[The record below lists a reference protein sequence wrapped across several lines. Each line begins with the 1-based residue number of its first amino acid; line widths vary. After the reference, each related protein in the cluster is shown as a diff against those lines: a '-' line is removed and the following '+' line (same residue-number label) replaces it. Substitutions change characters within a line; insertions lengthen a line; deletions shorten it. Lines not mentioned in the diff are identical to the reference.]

1 LLLLL
6 LRQEHS
12 EGGFKHFAWIRMLV
26 SFVRALFQRAVPG
39 RRLPD
44 GQPLFREGDF
54 TVLGF
59 DSGLAVDVIEHLFSM
74 VSL

>member
-1 LLLLL
+1 
-6 LRQEHS
+6 
-12 EGGFKHFAWIRMLV
+12 MLV

-59 DSGLAVDVIEHLFSM
+59 YSGLAVDVIERLFSM